1 MATTRI
7 RSVAKNPD
15 GSLLMI
21 PERSAFRYTASLK
34 KEDGS
39 ALGAADVSTLV
50 LTVYNLDAALTI
62 VNAINAANILN
73 TGRGTLDANGALVL
87 VLDSLDLQ
95 LVDTTQEFERHVA
108 LITAVYAAGARAMYH
123 EIEHTIVN
131 LQKVP

>member
-73 TGRGTLDANGALVL
+73 TGRGTLDAGGALVL

-95 LVDTTQEFERHVA
+95 LIDTTQELERHVA